1 MTILKHIGLFFV
13 FVIASQVVADLAEI
27 SYSSPMP
34 KSFLGWVWIFNYVAG
49 FFLWMKSIRDDLAK
63 FFQSIIDEFRGR
75 E

>member
-34 KSFLGWVWIFNYVAG
+34 KSFTGWLWIFNYVCG

-63 FFQSIIDEFRGR
+63 FLQSIIDEFRGR

>member
-34 KSFLGWVWIFNYVAG
+34 KSFWGWLWIIGYV
-49 FFLWMKSIRDDLAK
+49 LWFIRWMMSIANDLEK
-63 FFQSIIDEFRGR
+63 FVRSIINEFRG
-75 E
+75 